1 MHLGKPNDKIIMDNP
16 ETLATLVTQ
25 DTSLIMTDTDS
36 IGRCKSN
43 YQLSYDL
50 ENTDMSEYV
59 VV

>member
-16 ETLATLVTQ
+16 ETLETLVTQ
-25 DTSLIMTDTDS
+25 DTSLIMIDTVS